1 MAGQTQGAPSGG
13 HNIRFALPRRCGANV
28 FESPASPLT
37 SLTLGIGMNRI
48 ADFNTRYSF
57 SSESRYDPSK
67 PDQLMPTIADGLR
80 AAGSGRM
87 GFSRIRT
94 VIWATITILVLAG
107 HPL

>member
-1 MAGQTQGAPSGG
+1 MGNNKT
-13 HNIRFALPRRCGANV
+13 RFAFANVGVALNV

-67 PDQLMPTIADGLR
+67 PDQLMPTIADVFGQQLGQDGIFPR
-80 AAGSGRM
+80 
-87 GFSRIRT
+87 
-94 VIWATITILVLAG
+94 
-107 HPL
+107 

>member
-1 MAGQTQGAPSGG
+1 MAKRRARRRGWAITRPASL
-13 HNIRFALPRRCGANV
+13 FANVGVALNV

-67 PDQLMPTIADGLR
+67 PDQLMPTIADVFGQQLGQDGIFPR
-80 AAGSGRM
+80 
-87 GFSRIRT
+87 
-94 VIWATITILVLAG
+94 
-107 HPL
+107 